1 MKYKFNYQ
9 QITTELSKHKKNIES
24 LINSY
29 ITIYLQLVNRDDTIL
44 NRKYITLK
52 ELNSLFDSYNW
63 DKDMVFANTTL
74 DSMGGICVDVEMK
87 SKRGKQYN
95 DRFIT
100 VISHY
105 EKTYSLWSYLFS
117 KKELETKDIDS
128 LVEYTIN
135 KITDDYKILIRDNRN
150 LMLFDKKHNDKL

>member
-1 MKYKFNYQ
+1 MKYTFNYQ
-9 QITTELSKHKKNIES
+9 HITTELTKHKKNIES

-29 ITIYLQLVNRDDTIL
+29 MSVYLQLVNRDVTIL
-44 NRKYITLK
+44 DKKHITLS
-52 ELNSLFDSYNW
+52 ELNSLFDKYDW
-63 DKDMVFANTTL
+63 AQDMILVNTKV
-74 DSMGGICVDVEMK
+74 DSMGGICIDIEMK
-87 SKRGKQYN
+87 SKAGKQYN

-117 KKELETKDIDS
+117 KKELEEKDIDS
-128 LVEYTIN
+128 LVAYTIN